1 MTVFCPD
8 GSQLAPGVV
17 GLGVNLLADAYSENS
32 SQTAAGA
39 NIQLSGV
46 TATINPEEPPP
57 FGQRGARFAQ

>member
-17 GLGVNLLADAYSENS
+17 GLEVNLLADACSENS

-39 NIQLSGV
+39 NSQMSGV
-46 TATINPEEPPP
+46 TATVN
-57 FGQRGARFAQ
+57 F